1 MHYPLVITAFAS
13 SVTYF
18 YTAIISAIVTR
29 GILHSVSHIL
39 SITLLTVAFI
49 VIINVAFIIFDF
61 IS

>member
-18 YTAIISAIVTR
+18 YTAAIISAIVTR

-49 VIINVAFIIFDF
+49 VIINVAFITCAP
-61 IS
+61 